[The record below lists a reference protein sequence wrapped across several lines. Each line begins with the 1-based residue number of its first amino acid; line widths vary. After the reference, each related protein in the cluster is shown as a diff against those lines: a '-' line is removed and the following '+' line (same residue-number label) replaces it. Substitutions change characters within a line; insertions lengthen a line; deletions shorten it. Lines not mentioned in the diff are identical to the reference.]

1 MTMPMGFDQPDNTT
15 RLLRLG
21 VARWVAPAK
30 FTGERVAPLLDS
42 LLTDPAVASACAK
55 YAVLLKDSAALD
67 RTCDLLEEL
76 ASG

>member
-1 MTMPMGFDQPDNTT
+1 MPMGFDAGYTT

-21 VARWVAPAK
+21 VASWVAPSK

-42 LLTDPAVASACAK
+42 LLRDPAVADACAK
-55 YAVLLKDSAALD
+55 YAALLNSGSALQ

-76 ASG
+76 RSG